1 MVDSSILL
9 LPTIL
14 TDSITSPSCAN
25 IGGIQ
30 RKIIAIKTAK
40 NVQKN
45 FAIPPEL
52 SEILIVIEIN
62 SHPNFKPKKSI
73 KPHRSNPLK
82 LNTLSFFLIGAF
94 FTQKIYFSSNIHGI
108 CFFYKHQTIILQ
120 TYLYQPA
127 ILKTAFEHLIR

>member
-9 LPTIL
+9 LPAIL

-25 IGGIQ
+25 IGGVHRI
-30 RKIIAIKTAK
+30 KLAIKIAK
-40 NVQKN
+40 NVKKN
-45 FAIPPEL
+45 FAISPEL
-52 SEILIVIEIN
+52 FEFLQVIEIN
-62 SHPNFKPKKSI
+62 SHPKFKPKKSI

-82 LNTLSFFLIGAF
+82 LNTLSIFFHWRF

-120 TYLYQPA
+120 TYLNKPA